1 MTYIAAFRCQHGLVM
16 CADTQETR
24 GDQKNYTEKLEID
37 EDHSFPIAVGGAGV
51 DDIIR
56 PLMQEILERVVKG
69 KPATK
74 AALRTAIKASIKE
87 VYEKDVPLLVVKR
100 QHLTPQL
107 LIAAKPTNE
116 EFCIF
121 PVIGRRLYKEQRR
134 AIVGY
139 PSNYNF
145 GLLERFHRDD
155 LPIQQAVILA
165 TYLVSQS
172 KKYDDGVSGDTSIA
186 VVTNRGAF
194 QERPTYVSYLEEV
207 AKEFL
212 KLTDGLLL
220 ACLDTSLGEKR
231 LRKRIAAFTEDVI
244 APYRKHIDSTL
255 QRLTIKEVFEY
266 HPYQKSPVETL
277 ISFGSGGFKAQ
288 HDQAENERT
297 RREFKQMR
305 EATES
310 MAERFKQSKSGK
322 SKDQQ

>member
-69 KPATK
+69 KAATK
-74 AALRTAIKASIKE
+74 AALRTAMKATIKE

-172 KKYDDGVSGDTSIA
+172 KKYDDGV
-186 VVTNRGAF
+186 
-194 QERPTYVSYLEEV
+194 
-207 AKEFL
+207 
-212 KLTDGLLL
+212 
-220 ACLDTSLGEKR
+220 
-231 LRKRIAAFTEDVI
+231 
-244 APYRKHIDSTL
+244 YRKHIDSTL